1 MCSIVIRTNVALN
14 TDAIYVL
21 IDILKDA
28 RSQVQVKTIH
38 VYRKMFKIQNVLFE
52 EFIGNKN
59 GTKRYYFPI

>member
-28 RSQVQVKTIH
+28 RSKVPVKTSH
-38 VYRKMFKIQNVLFE
+38 VYRKMFEIQNVLF
-52 EFIGNKN
+52 
-59 GTKRYYFPI
+59 